1 MYSSSHFFRSI
12 AVCLLFVLVFNTFG
26 STYVLASEDGTGSG
40 ATEISPSVE
49 NGIETPSVIESTQS
63 GSESVIEETLT
74 GEIV

>member
-26 STYVLASEDGTGSG
+26 STYVLASEEGSG

-63 GSESVIEETLT
+63 GSESVTEETLT
-74 GEIV
+74 GEII